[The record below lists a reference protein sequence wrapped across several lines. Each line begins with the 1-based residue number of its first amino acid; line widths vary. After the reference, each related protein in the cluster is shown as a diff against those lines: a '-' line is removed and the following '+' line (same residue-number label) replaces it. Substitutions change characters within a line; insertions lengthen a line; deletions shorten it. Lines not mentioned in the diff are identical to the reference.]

1 MPSTVRALFHAAG
14 LAPEG
19 PVSFGEAAR
28 STKAGVYVV
37 SDTKSPDE
45 LPQDREPQI
54 STVSLAAW
62 RQRCPRMTLRESGR
76 RPTVHDLRVILESWW
91 LNDEPVLYIGQ
102 KKDQLDRRTRAF
114 ARTPIGA
121 ARPHR
126 GGFWLKTLEQQLYLF
141 WCETETHEAAEVT
154 MVEAFAGSASMA
166 SKRQLPN
173 AEFAI
178 PWANLMWPPR
188 GPRKPHDLK
197 RQTC

>member
-45 LPQDREPQI
+45 LPQDREPRS

-91 LNDEPVLYIGQ
+91 LNDEPVLYVGRTGEC
-102 KKDQLDRRTRAF
+102 LDKRTAAF
-114 ARTPIGA
+114 ASTPIGA
-121 ARPHR
+121 KRPHA
-126 GGFWLKTLEQQLYLF
+126 GGFWLKTLDQHLYVY
-141 WCETETHEAAEVT
+141 WCGTEAHEDNEVL
-154 MVEAFAGSASMA
+154 MMNAFAENTSATSQ
-166 SKRQLPN
+166 RQLPD
-173 AEFAI
+173 AGFAI
-178 PWANLMWPPR
+178 PWANLM
-188 GPRKPHDLK
+188 
-197 RQTC
+197 

>member
-45 LPQDREPQI
+45 LPRDREPQI

-102 KKDQLDRRTRAF
+102 TKDQLDRRTRAF

-121 ARPHR
+121 AGPHR

-141 WCETETHEAAEVT
+141 WCETEFPKDHED
-154 MVEAFAGSASMA
+154 EALRISVSNASRSSCA
-166 SKRQLPN
+166 NLPDSDYVM
-173 AEFAI
+173 
-178 PWANLMWPPR
+178 PWANLEWPT
-188 GPRKPHDLK
+188 GHRKPHGLAH
-197 RQTC
+197 QTR